1 MKINASSKV
10 TLHFSLALESGDI
23 VDSTFG
29 KKAPSL
35 TMGDGSLL
43 PGFERCL
50 LGLSAGDSA
59 EFVVEPKD
67 AFGAHNPLNVQ
78 QIKRDSFTEETLQVD
93 MIVSFLDAAKH
104 EVPGVV
110 KVIGEEEVT
119 VDFNHPLA
127 GKNLIFKVEIF
138 DVQ

>member
-1 MKINASSKV
+1 MIDANSKV
-10 TLHFSLALESGDI
+10 TLHFSLALENGDI
-23 VDSTFG
+23 IDSTFD

-50 LGLSAGDSA
+50 LGLKVGDVK
-59 EFVVEPKD
+59 EFLVEPKD

-78 QIKRDSFTEETLQVD
+78 QVKRESFTEETLQID
-93 MIVSFLDAAKH
+93 MIVTFLDAGKH
-104 EVPGVV
+104 EVPGVITA
-110 KVIGEEEVT
+110 IGEEEVT
-119 VDFNHPLA
+119 VDFSHPLA
-127 GKNLIFKVEIF
+127 GKNLLFKVEII

>member
-1 MKINASSKV
+1 MIIDANSKV
-10 TLHFSLALESGDI
+10 TLHFSLALENGDI
-23 VDSTFG
+23 VDSTFE

-50 LGLSAGDSA
+50 LGLTAGDVK
-59 EFVVEPKD
+59 EFLVEPKD
-67 AFGAHNPLNVQ
+67 AFGARNPLNVQ
-78 QIKRDSFTEETLQVD
+78 QVKREGFSEEALQVG
-93 MIVSFLDAAKH
+93 MIVTFLDAARH

-110 KVIGEEEVT
+110 TVIGEEEVT
-119 VDFNHPLA
+119 VDFSHPLA
-127 GKNLIFKVEIF
+127 GKNLLFKVEII